1 MRKYRDVIYEY
12 SPEGK
17 ILLLKINLTVCF
29 EYVQKRINALSLDDI
44 YYLLFDMLMP
54 NPSHLINLN
63 SFTKQ
68 FHPSSHPLTFST
80 LDDRTKINVFL

>member
-17 ILLLKINLTVCF
+17 ILLFKINLTVCC

-44 YYLLFDMLMP
+44 YYLPFDTLTP
-54 NPSHLINLN
+54 NPSHPIKSV

-68 FHPSSHPLTFST
+68 FHPSSHSLNFLP